1 MNKIVMITGATSG
14 IGEACAH
21 KFAAEKYAVI
31 ISGRRG
37 ERLQTLASRL
47 RQDYGVE
54 VLPLLMDLR
63 DRNEVKKAI
72 TGLPKAWQEIDVLVN
87 NAGLA
92 LGLTAFPEGDE
103 DDWETMIDTNVK
115 GLLYM
120 SKAVAPGMIA
130 RGRGHII
137 NIGSIA
143 GREVY
148 FKGNVYCATKHAVG
162 ALSKAMRMEMLPH
175 GIRVTLVAPGAVETE
190 FSLVRFKGDSERAR
204 RVYKGYVPLHPADVA
219 EVVYFATTLPPTAN
233 IDDVLVMPTAQAG
246 ASTFHKKP

>member
-21 KFAAEKYAVI
+21 KFAAEKHAVI
-31 ISGRRG
+31 ISGRRE
-37 ERLQTLASRL
+37 ERLQKLALKL
-47 RQDYGVE
+47 RKDYE
-54 VLPLLMDLR
+54 AQILPLVIDLR
-63 DRNEVKKAI
+63 NRDEVKKAI
-72 TGLPKAWQEIDVLVN
+72 RGLPAAWQEIDVLVN

-130 RGRGHII
+130 RGRGHVI
-137 NIGSIA
+137 NIGSVA

-148 FKGNVYCATKHAVG
+148 PRGNVYCATKHAVG
-162 ALSKAMRMEMLPH
+162 ALSKAMRIEMLPY

-204 RVYKGYVPLHPADVA
+204 RVYEGYVPLHPADVA